1 MFGACRFIL
10 MCCNVCNEK
19 LTINMLL
26 NDVILDEKL
35 PGADIK
41 VDGRSVGHSIFPT
54 CCKTH
59 SFMTTSNLQY
69 HITGNCVT

>member
-1 MFGACRFIL
+1 
-10 MCCNVCNEK
+10 
-19 LTINMLL
+19 MLL